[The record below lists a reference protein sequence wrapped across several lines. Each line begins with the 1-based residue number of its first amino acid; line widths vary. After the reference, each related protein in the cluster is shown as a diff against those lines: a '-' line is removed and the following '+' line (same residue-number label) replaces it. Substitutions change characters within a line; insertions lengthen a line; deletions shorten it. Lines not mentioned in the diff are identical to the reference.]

1 MPSVELNMS
10 VKRVVILGAGPIG
23 VEAAL
28 QAASRGF
35 EVEVFERGQPG
46 AHVLH
51 WGHVRFFSPWRLNC
65 SELGRARLVANGYEL
80 PPDEVF
86 PTGAEF
92 VSQYLEPLAQDPW
105 LEGKVHTNVEVLG
118 VSRAHARKGHFI
130 GKPARAAEPF
140 LVMVRQD
147 DQERYVEA
155 DIVIDTT
162 GAYGQPNALGLGGLP
177 ALGERAVS
185 AHIERYI
192 PDVLGAAWARYEG
205 KRVLVVGA
213 GYSAI
218 TSIEQLLQLKQTSPE
233 TTLTWLV
240 QGQEPPYEVMS
251 EDPLPQRRRLA
262 ELGNDAFVG
271 QLDDITTYKGARLV
285 SLSERA
291 DGALDVR
298 IEDLRG
304 AHTLVID
311 ELIANVGYRPDLE
324 LYRELQVHLCY
335 ASEGP
340 MKLAAA
346 LLASSGGGGDCLAQ
360 TSQGVE
366 TLMSPEPGFFVLGAK
381 SYGRGSAFLLKIGY
395 AQAHEVFEHLD
406 AQERAAE

>member
-1 MPSVELNMS
+1 MS
-10 VKRVVILGAGPIG
+10 KKVIILGAGPIG

-35 EVEVFERGQPG
+35 DVEVFERDQPG
-46 AHVLH
+46 SHVLR
-51 WGHVRFFSPWRLNC
+51 WGHVRFFSPWGLNC
-65 SELGRARLVANGYEL
+65 SELGRARLKARGLEVPAA
-80 PPDEVF
+80 EVF

-92 VSQYLEPLAQDPW
+92 VSQYLEPLAHDPW
-105 LEGKVHTNVEVLG
+105 LEGKLHTGVEVLG

-130 GKPARAAEPF
+130 GKPARAAAPF
-140 LVMVRQD
+140 LVMVRED

-192 PDVLGAAWARYEG
+192 PDVLGAASGRYEG

-218 TSIEQLLQLKQTSPE
+218 TSIEQLLQLKQAKPE

-240 QGQEPPYEVMS
+240 QGQEPPYEVLS
-251 EDPLPQRRRLA
+251 DDPLPQRRRLA

-271 QLDDITTYKGARLV
+271 QLDGVTTYKGARLV
-285 SLSERA
+285 SMSERA
-291 DGALDVR
+291 DGALDVH
-298 IEDLRG
+298 IEDARG
-304 AHTLVID
+304 AHTLVVD

-346 LLASSGGGGDCLAQ
+346 LLAASGGGGDCLAQ

-395 AQAHEVFEHLD
+395 AQAQEVFDHLD